1 MLRFQGF
8 RWEWP
13 EWTGVDVSIARVEWF
28 GDKDRKASLRW
39 FGHAQR
45 SDSGYRMLNM
55 ELPVKRKSI

>member
-1 MLRFQGF
+1 M
-8 RWEWP
+8 
-13 EWTGVDVSIARVEWF
+13 SIARVEWF
-28 GDKDRKASLRW
+28 GDKDRKASLKW